1 MPRVRN
7 TSDGGGA
14 PDPDQA
20 LYARMRW
27 NMPLSP
33 EHAGLLLDR
42 LDLRGGQRIADL
54 GCGWGELLLTAVGR
68 AGAGTAGTGIDTD
81 EKLLERGRREAAARG
96 LPVEFLNA
104 DVASWRG
111 TAGRV
116 LCTGASHAFG
126 GTADALA
133 SLAGVVLAG
142 GRLLYGDAIWSRP
155 PSPEAVGLLG
165 SGIGSLTELLDAAR
179 AAGWRVIHVS
189 EADQREWD
197 DFESTFRA
205 GRQEWLLANPDHP
218 RAADIRE
225 WLDDRERGYVTVY
238 RGILGFA
245 HVILAH

>member
-1 MPRVRN
+1 MPRVRDS
-7 TSDGGGA
+7 SDGGDTPG
-14 PDPDQA
+14 PDKA
-20 LYARMRW
+20 LYVRMRW
-27 NMPLSP
+27 NMPLSA
-33 EHAGLLLDR
+33 EHAELLLDR
-42 LDLRGGQRIADL
+42 LDLRRGQRIADL

-68 AGAGTAGTGIDTD
+68 AGAGTTGVGVDTD
-81 EKLLERGRREAAARG
+81 ESVLERGRREAAVRG

-111 TAGRV
+111 TADRV
-116 LCTGASHAFG
+116 LCTGAAHAFG
-126 GTADALA
+126 GTADALR
-133 SLAGVVLAG
+133 SLADVVPAG

-165 SGIGSLTELLDAAR
+165 EGISSLTELLDAAR
-179 AAGWRVIHVS
+179 ASGWRVIHVS

-205 GRQEWLLANPDHP
+205 GRQEWLLANEGHP

-245 HVILAH
+245 YVVLAH